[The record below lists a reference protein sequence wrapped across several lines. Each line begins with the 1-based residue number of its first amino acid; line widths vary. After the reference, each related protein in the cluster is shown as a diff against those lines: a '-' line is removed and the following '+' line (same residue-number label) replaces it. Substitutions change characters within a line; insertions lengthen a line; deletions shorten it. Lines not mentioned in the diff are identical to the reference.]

1 MVKTVVDFI
10 LPMAFID
17 EGKYSVKIE
26 KDITTVMIT
35 LLPNKEVMERISDIV
50 SFGKPKMI
58 PDPHGVVNM
67 TKVTIEFPYLIEPYN
82 SIKQECIKYLNRLIE
97 VVRYQTRIY
106 WIPSISDRDI
116 FKYSFEAMNENGKVD
131 LFGQHETSEFMT
143 RMRNEGE
150 KYLNKVK
157 LIADEKNIQIKTEM
171 ISSINIAGG
180 IVDYA
185 EENNIDLIVIGT
197 RGRSGFKKLLLG
209 SVASHVITYAH
220 CPVLVVK

>member
-1 MVKTVVDFI
+1 MEATDYAI
-10 LPMAFID
+10 YI
-17 EGKYSVKIE
+17 S
-26 KDITTVMIT
+26 
-35 LLPNKEVMERISDIV
+35 KE
-50 SFGKPKMI
+50 
-58 PDPHGVVNM
+58 
-67 TKVTIEFPYLIEPYN
+67 YN
-82 SIKQECIKYLNRLIE
+82 AELYALHVIR
-97 VVRYQTRIY
+97 T
-106 WIPSISDRDI
+106 D
-116 FKYSFEAMNENGKVD
+116 VD
-131 LFGQHETSEFMT
+131 LFGPHETSEFMT

-157 LIADEKNIQIKTEM
+157 LKANEKNIQIKTEM

-209 SVASHVITYAH
+209 SVASHVVTYAH